1 VRKATFEE
9 FGPAEVIKVIDAR
22 PPVVSRGHVLVDVE
36 AAGINYIDVYQR
48 EGHIDIPRPFTP
60 GFEGVGTIRAVGSDI
75 TAFRAGERVAWINVI
90 GSYAEQV
97 LLPVEQA
104 IRIPRGF
111 TIDDA
116 LLFQGVTAQ
125 YLLAEYR
132 QIKPGDTVLV
142 HAAAGGV
149 GQILVQWLKHIGAT
163 VIGTASSEEKLA
175 TIRALGADH
184 AVNYVETNFLDA
196 VRSITG
202 GRGVEL
208 ALDAVGRTTFSDTV
222 KALARRGM
230 AISYGRASG
239 TAPDVEV
246 LPLILR
252 GLRVAGASLFE
263 YIDDPAE
270 MQGRAAAVVK
280 AIEEG
285 WLKAP
290 KTTLYPLSD
299 VVSAHRAIEGRSTQG
314 KLALLPGK

>member
-1 VRKATFEE
+1 VRKAFFEE
-9 FGPAEVIKVIDAR
+9 FGAADVIKLLDAKA
-22 PPVVSRGHVLVDVE
+22 PVVSRGNILVDVE

-48 EGHIDIPRPFTP
+48 EGHIDVARPFTP
-60 GFEGVGTIRAVGSDI
+60 GFEGVGIIRAVGSDV
-75 TAFRAGERVAWINVI
+75 TSFRAGERVAWINVI
-90 GSYAEQV
+90 GSYAEQL

-104 IRIPRGF
+104 IRIPQGF
-111 TIDDA
+111 SIDDA

-132 QIKPGDTVLV
+132 KITPGDTVLV

-149 GQILVQWLKHIGAT
+149 GQFLVQWLKHLGAI
-163 VIGTASSEEKLA
+163 VIGTASSEEKLE

-184 AVNYVETNFLDA
+184 AVNYVETSFLDA

-202 GRGVEL
+202 GRGVDL
-208 ALDAVGRTTFSDTV
+208 ALDAVGHTTFDDTV
-222 KALARRGM
+222 RSLARRGT

-270 MQGRAAAVVK
+270 MQSRAAAVVR

-290 KTTLYPLSD
+290 KTTVYPLSD